1 MKGRAG
7 SALWSSWIRSVS
19 LKICFPCADPKLND
33 HPCAV
38 RLKGISI
45 LGLRMYFKG
54 RQIFLK
60 ASHAE
65 CLRLRQL
72 VLCQR
77 ANVQTAGA
85 QIHKMQVPLLMSS
98 SGMCLDMYEPVY
110 AHVRTAQTYVPRRP
124 MLMSYR
130 SHYSIGIYMLWKSLE
145 SPTLNGASSSSSS
158 GRGVMPVR
166 LGKAGIQSFLCLC
179 CIHRISITDAEPKK
193 TPQPLR
199 ATCWRVSCLV
209 LYLALFWSQG
219 FMPQSEESAGL
230 LEAQIRRVHM
240 RHYLAVRGSR
250 ADAGCC
256 QAGGTCVP
264 HESLHLWGIAC
275 SQKRARDA
283 AVARGFQDFM

>member
-33 HPCAV
+33 HLCAV

-85 QIHKMQVPLLMSS
+85 QIHKMQVPPFMSF

-110 AHVRTAQTYVPRRP
+110 AHVRTALTYVPRRP

-145 SPTLNGASSSSSS
+145 SPTLNVCSTRQ
-158 GRGVMPVR
+158 GRNSVFSLSLLHPSNQYHGRRTKENSKTPEGNVLAGVMSGA
-166 LGKAGIQSFLCLC
+166 LSG
-179 CIHRISITDAEPKK
+179 
-193 TPQPLR
+193 
-199 ATCWRVSCLV
+199 LV
-209 LYLALFWSQG
+209 LVTGVYA
-219 FMPQSEESAGL
+219 
-230 LEAQIRRVHM
+230 
-240 RHYLAVRGSR
+240 
-250 ADAGCC
+250 
-256 QAGGTCVP
+256 T
-264 HESLHLWGIAC
+264 
-275 SQKRARDA
+275 K
-283 AVARGFQDFM
+283 